1 MIGSLKMDQPDAD
14 KGSSETSK
22 KAISTGSVSNAAA
35 LNTQFESSN
44 FDQDNVGLK
53 GRTGVFSTIGKSIFT
68 WCTARFR

>member
-44 FDQDNVGLK
+44 FDQDNVGLLK
-53 GRTGVFSTIGKSIFT
+53 AVQAFLALSGRAF
-68 WCTARFR
+68 